1 MIASRMTQDRI
12 APWGATDPLLY
23 DLLVDGAITH
33 RQLWRHHGLRIGEL
47 PVGFHSTERKVGESK
62 HSRKVETIKFVTL
75 SERDAS
81 LTGAELRHLAIAA
94 EARQALTTPGA
105 RWKTPFIVD
114 DGYWYGNDG
123 NVPDAVYEPGNQAW
137 AVEVSVG
144 SYSNK
149 RILEKATAF
158 EERFD
163 GQLWVC
169 PTQRQAAGIKRLL
182 AGHNNVRVMA
192 ANPFVAGKPPPR
204 SGWWRNRK
212 S

>member
-1 MIASRMTQDRI
+1 M
-12 APWGATDPLLY
+12 
-23 DLLVDGAITH
+23 VDGAITH
-33 RQLWRHHGLRIGEL
+33 RQLWRHHGLRISEL
-47 PVGFHSTERKVGESK
+47 PVGFHSVERMVGESK

-75 SERDAS
+75 GEREAS
-81 LTGAELRHLAIAA
+81 MTGAELRHLAIAA
-94 EARQALTTPGA
+94 EARQALRVPGDK
-105 RWKTPFIVD
+105 WETPFTD
-114 DGYWYGNDG
+114 DFGYWFRNDG
-123 NVPDAVYEPGNQAW
+123 NVPDAVRKTGNEVW

-144 SYSNK
+144 SYSND

-169 PTQRQAAGIKRLL
+169 PTQRQAAGIERLL
-182 AGHNNVRVMA
+182 VGHNNVRVMA
-192 ANPFVAGKPPPR
+192 ANPFAAGKPPPR